1 MNMKSTIKIGLWLM
15 CLVCMYNIITT
26 YDTTIFAVSGFVG
39 IICTCVLL
47 NWNDE

>member
-39 IICTCVLL
+39 IICTCALL
-47 NWNDE
+47 NWNYE